1 MSRRVLTATATLVG
15 FALFAWAVR
24 RVGAGEILDGVRR
37 VGWGFVAILA
47 VGGARFLVR
56 ATSWRLCMAPG
67 TQLTLAQSF
76 SAFLAGDAVGSVTPL
91 GLVASEPTKVFLTRH
106 HLATR
111 ESVASLA
118 LENLVYGLS
127 VLTMVAVGLTV
138 LLATVPLPSTWRTIA
153 LVILAGLIAALVL
166 ALWMLKPGPREA
178 TDSADGWRARLTEV
192 IGEVRR
198 FSATHPARLWKV
210 FAFDLLCHGL
220 AIAEGYIALGWL
232 LGSARPTVAQ
242 AIVFEALNR
251 AVIVAFKFVPF
262 RVGVDEAMTGEL
274 AQLLAG
280 NPAAGVAL
288 AVVRKVRNLF
298 WVGVGLA
305 LVSAHPARTTK

>member
-1 MSRRVLTATATLVG
+1 MSRRVLTAAATLVG

-24 RVGAGEILDGVRR
+24 RVGADAILDGVRR

-47 VGGARFLVR
+47 VGGTRFLVR

-67 TQLTLAQSF
+67 TELTFAQSF

-91 GLVASEPTKVFLTRH
+91 GPVASEPTKVFLTRH
-106 HLATR
+106 QLATR

-118 LENLVYGLS
+118 LENLVYALS
-127 VLTMVAVGLTV
+127 VLTMIAIGLAV
-138 LLATVPLPSTWRTIA
+138 LLSTVPVPSAWRTMA
-153 LVILAGLIAALVL
+153 LAILAGLIVATVL
-166 ALWMLKPGPREA
+166 ALWMLRSGSRA
-178 TDSADGWRARLTEV
+178 VRISGAGWRARLTGV
-192 IGEVRR
+192 VDEVRR
-198 FSATHPARLWKV
+198 FSATHPSRLWKV
-210 FAFDLLCHGL
+210 YALDLLCHVL
-220 AIAEGYIALGWL
+220 AVVEAYITLGWL

-251 AVIVAFKFVPF
+251 AVTVAFKFVPL
-262 RVGVDEAMTGEL
+262 RVGVDEAITGAL

-280 NPAAGVAL
+280 NPAAGVTL

-298 WVGVGLA
+298 WVGVGLI
-305 LVSAHPARTTK
+305 LVAAHPARTTK